1 MTDALLTVD
10 EMSAVLKIHPVSLR
24 RFVAQGTVPVLRVG
38 GALRFDR
45 QTVLDHF
52 AGRTADPVPQGGVRC
67 LTSR

>member
-1 MTDALLTVD
+1 
-10 EMSAVLKIHPVSLR
+10 MS

-45 QTVLDHF
+45 QAVLDHF
-52 AGRTADPVPQGGVRC
+52 AGRTADLVPQGGVRC